1 MGTSAW
7 CAARG
12 RPCPI
17 AGRSLRH
24 PASALSMLPARRHPG
39 SAGQQRRLPGTG
51 SPSLATVM
59 HRSGDTSHPRD
70 TSHPKS
76 PERERG
82 DGRRP
87 RNRRGG
93 SQRWIHSL
101 ALVASWRSELA
112 HPGCEVVTGAVR
124 SHVNRL
130 FSRIFRSFRGVRPV
144 FRPRP
149 GDLGHPAFS
158 RSGRIFSGFFSLFFP
173 WFRWFFTPTTR
184 PCRRLARGV
193 LFPSFVATP
202 REALRGREASP
213 ET

>member
-1 MGTSAW
+1 MPGQRRVYGHAPSPNI
-7 CAARG
+7 RFVRKPNRVSDG
-12 RPCPI
+12 DLRVVRRSGPPMPF

-24 PASALSMLPARRHPG
+24 PASALSMLPALRHPG

-87 RNRRGG
+87 RNGRGG

-124 SHVNRL
+124 SRVNRL

-144 FRPRP
+144 FPP
-149 GDLGHPAFS
+149 
-158 RSGRIFSGFFSLFFP
+158 
-173 WFRWFFTPTTR
+173 
-184 PCRRLARGV
+184 
-193 LFPSFVATP
+193 PSW
-202 REALRGREASP
+202 
-213 ET
+213 

>member
-1 MGTSAW
+1 MGASAW
-7 CAARG
+7 YAARG
-12 RPCPI
+12 CPCPSPNI
-17 AGRSLRH
+17 RFVRKPNRVSDGDLRVVRRSGPPMPFAGRSLRH
-24 PASALSMLPARRHPG
+24 PASALSMLPALRHPG

-51 SPSLATVM
+51 IPSLATVM
-59 HRSGDTSHPRD
+59 HRFCDTSHPRD

-82 DGRRP
+82 DGRRQ

-144 FRPRP
+144 FPP
-149 GDLGHPAFS
+149 
-158 RSGRIFSGFFSLFFP
+158 
-173 WFRWFFTPTTR
+173 
-184 PCRRLARGV
+184 
-193 LFPSFVATP
+193 PSW
-202 REALRGREASP
+202 
-213 ET
+213 